1 MALTATPIKI
11 AQFHVTTANNDDLL
25 YTVSQPKV
33 VIKEM
38 MLTNHTGSN
47 RNMSVAIVP
56 QGETLG
62 TSHYVFLNAR
72 VNDAESKLF
81 TGLSIVLNT
90 GDKIYVSAQQ
100 SNMSIYISG
109 VEFTTI

>member
-11 AQFHVTTANNDDLL
+11 AQFHITTANNDDLL
-25 YTVSQPKV
+25 YTVTQPKV

-38 MLTNHTGSN
+38 MLTNHTTSN
-47 RNMSVAIVP
+47 RNISVAIVP

-62 TSHYVFLNAR
+62 SSHYVFLNAR
-72 VNDAESKLF
+72 VNDKEAKLF

-90 GDKIYVSAQQ
+90 GDRIYASGSRADL
-100 SNMSIYISG
+100 SIYISG